1 MNVKRR
7 SSDRTLKH
15 KSDEDAPE
23 LTSEWAA
30 GADLYRGTKLVRRG
44 RPKLDN
50 ARQLLSLRL
59 PPDVIAGWK
68 ASGPGWQTRMA
79 DVLARSLRA
88 KRAAG

>member
-1 MNVKRR
+1 MNVKRQ
-7 SSDRTLKH
+7 SSGRISRRKRD
-15 KSDEDAPE
+15 DDAPE
-23 LTSEWAA
+23 LTAEWVES
-30 GADLYRGTKLVRRG
+30 ADLYRGTKLMRRG